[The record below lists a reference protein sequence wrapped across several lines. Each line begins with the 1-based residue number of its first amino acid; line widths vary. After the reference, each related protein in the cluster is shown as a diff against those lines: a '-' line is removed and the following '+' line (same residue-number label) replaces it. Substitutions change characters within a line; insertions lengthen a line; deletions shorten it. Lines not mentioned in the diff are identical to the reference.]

1 MHPKARE
8 EVERLIDKVREV
20 GVRVNSVIV
29 FGSAVRGNEFKPG
42 VSDIDVI
49 VIVERLNSSIKEAL
63 KEVGNNLELGIFTRG
78 QFLDLWL
85 SGDPLAHMIWLEG
98 VAVLDDGFYSA
109 LKAREKPKLTELT
122 IMKLRFWGLRNL
134 AEAMRPGVERVEG
147 LRRLHHAVRDFA
159 RMRIVRDKRLFTL
172 TDKEIME
179 NLDSVFSR
187 IYRDFLERLHYNV
200 ENYEQLMFDALQ
212 IMEQLDGKPLPRLD
226 EILSLAKEV

>member
-8 EVERLIDKVREV
+8 EVERLINKVREV

-109 LKAREKPKLTELT
+109 LKAREKPKITELT